1 MCLTFTG
8 PWCKKGWG
16 LLPCKVYKNCVQL
29 LCRLWK
35 AQKVIWRR
43 GKVAQPW
50 RYVEE
55 SESIDQFQ
63 IISLL
68 SVETKIFFDVVAKR
82 LSNFL
87 VSNNYIDTLVQKGGI
102 PGVPGT
108 YRSERVS
115 VLWLSLTN
123 AYETLPHM
131 LVDIT
136 LKKHHVPQKV
146 KDLMRDY
153 YSKFSLRVSSGPL
166 TSDWRSPQSLGT
178 WFSRRGRLQTDSASG
193 WENI

>member
-1 MCLTFTG
+1 MPSLG
-8 PWCKKGWG
+8 GM
-16 LLPCKVYKNCVQL
+16 L
-29 LCRLWK
+29 R
-35 AQKVIWRR
+35 
-43 GKVAQPW
+43 
-50 RYVEE
+50 E

-82 LSNFL
+82 LPNFL

-102 PGVPGT
+102 PGAPGT
-108 YRSERVS
+108 YRSGNPAHQGGERGQRVS

-131 LVDIT
+131 LVDVT

-146 KDLMRDY
+146 KDLIRDY

-166 TSDWRSPQSLGT
+166 TSDWRSPQSPGT
-178 WFSRRGRLQTDSASG
+178 LFSRRGRLQTDSASG

>member
-1 MCLTFTG
+1 MPSLG
-8 PWCKKGWG
+8 GM
-16 LLPCKVYKNCVQL
+16 L
-29 LCRLWK
+29 R
-35 AQKVIWRR
+35 
-43 GKVAQPW
+43 
-50 RYVEE
+50 E

-146 KDLMRDY
+146 KDLIRDY
-153 YSKFSLRVSSGPL
+153 IKFRVSSGPL
-166 TSDWRSPQSLGT
+166 TSDWRSPQSPGT

-193 WENI
+193 WENK